1 MLVTISSNTSR
12 HWGLSIKTLHR
23 TVKRGVSAGEPL
35 PNPYPIFEQHKMSF
49 RRGSISMIAGPP
61 GSMKTVLTMNIVR
74 KMGNSVPT
82 LYHSSDSDDFTMASR
97 SLAMLSGELTDETEL
112 WVMTQ
117 KQAAYEMLKEMDHVR
132 WSFKSSPT
140 LEHMWMEAEA
150 FRELKGEYPH
160 HTVIDIMMD
169 IDYEGAGEQNYWALM
184 AELKDMAREQETAI
198 TIVHH
203 TSEGAKAGSPPPRS
217 AIMGKANQL
226 PTLILTLWGDA
237 HAGTLDVATV
247 KNRFGPQDAMG
258 RKYFKMAAQPAI
270 CLIEEMEQPQEIP
283 LLFQDGPWTDPEDKV
298 EW

>member
-1 MLVTISSNTSR
+1 MKS
-12 HWGLSIKTLHR
+12 LHR
-23 TVKRGVSAGEPL
+23 TVKRGVSSGEPL
-35 PNPYPIFEQHKMSF
+35 PSPWPIFDAKKMHF

-61 GSMKTVLTMNIVR
+61 GSMKTVLTLNIVR
-74 KMGNSVPT
+74 QMGAKVPT

-97 SLAMLSGELTDETEL
+97 SLSMLTGAETDETEL
-112 WVMTQ
+112 WVMEQ
-117 KQAAYEMLKEMDHVR
+117 KVSAYDTLREMDHIR

-140 LEHMWMEAEA
+140 LEHMYREAEA

-198 TIVHH
+198 TVVHH
-203 TSEGAKAGSPPPRS
+203 TSESAKGGSPPPRS

-226 PTLILTLWGDA
+226 PTLILTLWGDS
-237 HAGTLDVATV
+237 HRGTLDVATV

-258 RKYFKMAAQPAI
+258 KHYFSMSAQPAI
-270 CLIEEMEQPQEIP
+270 CLIEEADEKASAP
-283 LLFQDGPWTDPEDKV
+283 LLFHDGAGVSDEDKTNV
-298 EW
+298 WSWDEEDS

>member
-1 MLVTISSNTSR
+1 MKS
-12 HWGLSIKTLHR
+12 LHR

-35 PNPYPIFEQHKMSF
+35 PDPWPIFGTNNMHF
-49 RRGSISMIAGPP
+49 RRGGIAMIAGPP
-61 GSMKTVLTMNIVR
+61 GSMKTVLTMNLVR
-74 KMGNSVPT
+74 RMGSNVPT
-82 LYHSSDSDDFTMASR
+82 IYHSSDSDDFTMASR
-97 SLAMLSGELTDETEL
+97 ALAMHQNMSTADAETE
-112 WVMTQ
+112 VMMQ
-117 KQAAYEMLKEMDHVR
+117 SKAAYEALKDYQHIR

-140 LEHMWMEAEA
+140 LDHMWMEAEA
-150 FRELKGEYPH
+150 YRTLKGTYPH

-203 TSEGAKAGSPPPRS
+203 TSESTKGGSPPPRS

-226 PTLILTLWGDA
+226 PTLILTLWGDS

-258 RKYFKMAAQPAI
+258 KRYFTMKADPATCFI
-270 CLIEEMEQPQEIP
+270 DEKEQQAMI
-283 LLFQDGPWTDPEDKV
+283 FDSSKV
-298 EW
+298 NDSDWGDE